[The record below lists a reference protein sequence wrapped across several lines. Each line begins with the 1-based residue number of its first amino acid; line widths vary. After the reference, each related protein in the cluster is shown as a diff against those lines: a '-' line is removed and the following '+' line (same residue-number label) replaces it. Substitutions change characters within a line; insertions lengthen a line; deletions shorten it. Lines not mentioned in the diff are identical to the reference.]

1 MPTSDAGLIQEL
13 ALRLSRSAKER
24 KIHKQVVKL
33 KFNDFKQ
40 TTIEH
45 RSDEVSI
52 VMFYDLL
59 AQAMARQE
67 GRGIRLLGI
76 SVGLADSILA
86 VSEIPNAQTQ
96 LDLAL

>member
-1 MPTSDAGLIQEL
+1 
-13 ALRLSRSAKER
+13 
-24 KIHKQVVKL
+24 
-33 KFNDFKQ
+33 
-40 TTIEH
+40 
-45 RSDEVSI
+45 
-52 VMFYDLL
+52 MFYDLL

-86 VSEIPNAQTQ
+86 VPEIPNAQTQ